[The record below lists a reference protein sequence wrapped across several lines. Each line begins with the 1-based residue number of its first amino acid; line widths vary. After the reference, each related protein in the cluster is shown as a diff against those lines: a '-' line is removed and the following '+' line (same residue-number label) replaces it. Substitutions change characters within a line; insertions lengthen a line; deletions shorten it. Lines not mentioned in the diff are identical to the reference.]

1 MKLLYGAMV
10 LACAP
15 LLLVGNDAVYPT
27 EKIAAFVFEKVDV
40 TTLPSAIRPKAGKE
54 QEDIRRLRICGAGA
68 RRKKSAPRSA
78 TGGPAGLDR
87 RLGSTEIR
95 HLRLREQSI
104 SG

>member
-1 MKLLYGAMV
+1 MKLLYGAAV

-15 LLLVGNDAVYPT
+15 LLVVGNDAVYPT

-40 TTLPSAIRPKAGKE
+40 TTLPSAIRPRPVRSKKTFGDYGYA
-54 QEDIRRLRICGAGA
+54 A
-68 RRKKSAPRSA
+68 RELEEKKAPRST
-78 TGGPAGLDR
+78 TGGHAGLDR